1 MRAARLAALL
11 EKLCG
16 QPVRQK
22 GSHRQ
27 CARPDGIGT
36 FTFAF
41 HDRETCK
48 GALTPTQN
56 RYGCYPVT
64 AAPRIPLN
72 SGNAPAA
79 VIDLGTSVLL
89 RPAGGLLD
97 GNGQP

>member
-27 CARPDGIGT
+27 FARPDGVGT

-41 HDRETCK
+41 HDRETIP
-48 GALTPTQN
+48 GGQV
-56 RYGCYPVT
+56 R
-64 AAPRIPLN
+64 RILIVDVGL
-72 SGNAPAA
+72 SIERARE
-79 VIDLGTSVLL
+79 VI
-89 RPAGGLLD
+89 R
-97 GNGQP
+97 

>member
-27 CARPDGIGT
+27 FTRPDGGGT

-41 HDRETCK
+41 HDRETIP
-48 GALTPTQN
+48 GGQV
-56 RYGCYPVT
+56 R
-64 AAPRIPLN
+64 RILMVDVGL
-72 SGNAPAA
+72 SVKQARE
-79 VIDLGTSVLL
+79 VI
-89 RPAGGLLD
+89 R
-97 GNGQP
+97 